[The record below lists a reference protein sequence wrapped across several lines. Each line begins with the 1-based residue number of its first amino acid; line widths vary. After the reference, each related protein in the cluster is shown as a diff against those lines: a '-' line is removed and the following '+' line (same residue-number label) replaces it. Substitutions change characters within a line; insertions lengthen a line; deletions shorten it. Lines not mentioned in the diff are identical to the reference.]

1 MFVTLEGRN
10 AMSNPRP
17 TDPASRHR
25 LATSLALAGVLG
37 LAGCRQPGEGT
48 VQVSPEARA
57 RLLPRVP
64 VTTRGSK
71 GRVVEQRP
79 IGIKDRRISRTS
91 TP

>member
-1 MFVTLEGRN
+1 MSETLEGRN
-10 AMSNPRP
+10 AMSSTLHR
-17 TDPASRHR
+17 DPASRRR

-37 LAGCRQPGEGT
+37 LAGCNQPGEGT

-64 VTTRGSK
+64 VTTRGPK
-71 GRVVEQRP
+71 GRGVEQRP
-79 IGIKDRRISRTS
+79 IGIKDRGISRVS

>member
-1 MFVTLEGRN
+1 MSKSLEGRN
-10 AMSNPRP
+10 AMSNPPQRK
-17 TDPASRHR
+17 PAIRHR
-25 LATSLALAGVLG
+25 FATCLALASALG

-64 VTTRGSK
+64 VTTRGPK
-71 GRVVEQRP
+71 GQGVEQRP
-79 IGIKDRRISRTS
+79 IGIKDRRISRAS